1 MTKNKLR
8 ETKRAIRQRILF
20 LTGDDESWMNNP
32 EIVEEVQ
39 RLSKRLNS
47 NLINDKRPLPKLEPD
62 KLTKEE
68 YQHLLDLGYQVNDI
82 KKALGL
88 GTTTFQNWRK
98 ANGIE

>member
-1 MTKNKLR
+1 M
-8 ETKRAIRQRILF
+8 
-20 LTGDDESWMNNP
+20 TGDDESWMNNP

-62 KLTKEE
+62 NLTKEE

-98 ANGIE
+98 ANGIET